1 MINNWNYKNLHI
13 VYSNADDEKKPSD
26 IDFFYIKENEMI
38 IFGEIKN
45 ISYKKERWEKQKK
58 LFEQLIDNCRNAM
71 FIFIIH
77 DKYIQNGDTIV
88 YVPNCYI
95 LEYYYKGE
103 WHKPKKPTKVK
114 DIL

>member
-26 IDFFYIKENEMI
+26 IDFFYIKDTGMI

-45 ISYKKERWEKQKK
+45 ISYKKELWEKQKK
-58 LFEQLIDNCRNAM
+58 LYEKLVDNCQNAM

-77 DKYIQNGDTIV
+77 DKFVQNGDTTV
-88 YVPNCYI
+88 YVPDCYI
-95 LEYYYKGE
+95 KEFYYNKE
-103 WHKPKKPTKVK
+103 WHKPTKATRVK